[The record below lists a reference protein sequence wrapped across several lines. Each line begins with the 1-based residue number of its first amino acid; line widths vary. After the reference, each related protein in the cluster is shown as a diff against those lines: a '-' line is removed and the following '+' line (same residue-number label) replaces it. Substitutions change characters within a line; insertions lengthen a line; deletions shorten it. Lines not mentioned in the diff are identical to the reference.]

1 MKKQGLALETAMRP
15 EDVAMVEAVDK
26 RLEAEIVK
34 LRGQNVTIKQ
44 VIMGRGIYLLFAKY
58 GIEKR
63 ISSASKLAGKDIP
76 SIDIYPNLF
85 KRANAWLSLS
95 KRQILFER
103 VGNERYPIRIDFNS
117 NSPSSVT
124 LVG

>member
-1 MKKQGLALETAMRP
+1 MKKQGSALETAMRP

-34 LRGQNVTIKQ
+34 LREKNITIKQ

-63 ISSASKLAGKDIP
+63 ISSASKLAGRDI
-76 SIDIYPNLF
+76 STNIYPNLF
-85 KRANAWLSLS
+85 KRANVWLSLS

-103 VGNERYPIRIDFNS
+103 VGDERYPIRIDFNS
-117 NSPSSVT
+117 DSPSSVT